1 MFPWVESTF
10 GKRLFSG
17 SEPIDV
23 ALFCSINGSLKAGSN
38 IPSLNWKTIFPSALT
53 ALAVAGNV
61 SFFVG
66 ETS

>member
-23 ALFCSINGSLKAGSN
+23 ALFCSINGSLTAGSN
-38 IPSLNWKTIFPSALT
+38 ITSLNWKTMVPSALT

-61 SFFVG
+61 SFVVG